1 MKTAVTMS
9 VKEEKIV
16 KEFEDYLIK
25 MGYRVTTPSGKPSTV
40 GQYSKG
46 VERVINEEGIT
57 LFQLKEKISQ
67 WKIFKIIVWNHIWSS
82 AMDYI
87 KILNYNTMTESRYF
101 SNNINY

>member
-9 VKEEKIV
+9 VKEKKIV

-40 GQYSKG
+40 RQYLKG

-57 LFQLKEKISQ
+57 LFQLKEKISEIVLLYDYGA
-67 WKIFKIIVWNHIWSS
+67 KSELRHKNNDKIIS
-82 AMDYI
+82 ALKAFQKFFNEKYL
-87 KILNYNTMTESRYF
+87 K
-101 SNNINY
+101 